1 MKLGLIETVR
11 VERGKVVLLPLH
23 YKRFK
28 ESSELLGFRLE
39 LSQKDFEERALKE
52 ATNKEKA
59 TLVRFLLTEEGLT
72 VSSRECIKRK
82 EIKLFVDFKFKR
94 SYSLASG
101 VKTTFK
107 VQESS
112 LFLKK
117 AKERGFD
124 EGITFSQE
132 GFLSECCYSNIFF
145 LKGRTLFTPS
155 LKCGCLKGTRREF
168 VIWLCKEM
176 GMEVVEGFFTLK
188 ELLKADEVFI
198 TSAREDCCRV
208 VQVGS
213 YRLKE
218 VKGKGLSERIRE
230 VIKWQEFKGQK
241 APES

>member
-28 ESSELLGFRLE
+28 ESSKLLGLRLE
-39 LSQKDFEERALKE
+39 LSKRDFEKRALKE
-52 ATNKEKA
+52 ALNKEEA
-59 TLVRFLLTEEGLT
+59 TLVRFLLKEEGLT
-72 VSSRECIKRK
+72 VSSRECLKRQEVK
-82 EIKLFVDFKFKR
+82 VLADFRFKR
-94 SYSLASG
+94 SYNLTSG
-101 VKTTFK
+101 IKTTFK
-107 VQESS
+107 VQQSS
-112 LFLKK
+112 LFFKEV
-117 AKERGFD
+117 KERGFD

-132 GFLSECCYSNIFF
+132 GFISECCYSNIFF

-176 GMEVVEGFFTLK
+176 GMEVIEGFFTLK

-213 YRLKE
+213 YKLNE
-218 VKGKGLSERIRE
+218 VKGKALSERIRE
-230 VIKWQEFKGQK
+230 VIEWMEFKGQK